1 VPTRGR
7 RFSAEQHAKALS
19 LIAANVEREK
29 IATQVGCSTESLRRW
44 YNEAKRKGL
53 VAAPGK
59 EHGAAKSS
67 TPATPTTSATPGASA
82 TPTTSASSAPLD
94 PGAGLGEH
102 EVKAILD
109 YKKKHPSMGPAQIR
123 AQLKRFLGWRVSV
136 KAIARVLRRA
146 GFPAVHRKG
155 RPVGQERPGRFEA
168 PHRNALWQ
176 LDFTE
181 LRIGPCESDRG
192 VDTSAPVMTTNASY
206 TVSAWARLTDTLMQ
220 HTIVSQ
226 SGTNH
231 SPFYLQYDPG
241 TNKWRLYISSADV
254 SAPTWY
260 NAASTTITP
269 QVGVDTPGRRVRL
282 GCQDRQAVHQ
292 RPGPGQ

>member
-1 VPTRGR
+1 MLD
-7 RFSAEQHAKALS
+7 AEQPFLVADRRCASTSASVRSRASGGAVAGCLAFGATLAS
-19 LIAANVEREK
+19 LDGPSYDAGFVDVADDGGEVAVTDPN
-29 IATQVGCSTESLRRW
+29 
-44 YNEAKRKGL
+44 L
-53 VAAPGK
+53 VAARVSACLATNAIEVDSTTWKRSASRSVGSRSISPCLESFGN
-59 EHGAAKSS
+59 GATKSN
-67 TPATPTTSATPGASA
+67 TPATASVTTPSA
-82 TPTTSASSAPLD
+82 SASSAPLD

-181 LRIGPCESDRG
+181 LRIGPERRWLLVIFSRSTFAAINDSASACCSAENRRPRVGTFWRAFLRERG
-192 VDTSAPVMTTNASY
+192 RGDC
-206 TVSAWARLTDTLMQ
+206 WELLR
-220 HTIVSQ
+220 
-226 SGTNH
+226 
-231 SPFYLQYDPG
+231 
-241 TNKWRLYISSADV
+241 
-254 SAPTWY
+254 
-260 NAASTTITP
+260 
-269 QVGVDTPGRRVRL
+269 
-282 GCQDRQAVHQ
+282 
-292 RPGPGQ
+292 